1 MKQDLNLFALL
12 RQQAVRH
19 PLDIATD
26 SARRAISFRRLW
38 SRIERATARLQGEWH
53 VAPGDHVVYWGNAH
67 PDALILYV
75 AVARCGA
82 RLLPLERPE
91 LRRHA
96 HAIWDRYQPK
106 AVVHDDGVLI
116 DSTLVTSVIAS
127 LPSMLSVRCHHDE
140 DVEENDALP
149 SLVDLYLEN
158 DQLMAQSYSLHHL
171 GDATVNPI
179 ANLGARSTSVQAID
193 QNHQNATSLQVRDE
207 LFDPLLLSLRIFPAL
222 VRGETVS
229 FP

>member
-1 MKQDLNLFALL
+1 MKQDLDLFALL

-19 PLDIATD
+19 PLDTATD
-26 SARRAISFRRLW
+26 STRRAISFRRLW

-82 RLLPLERPE
+82 CLVPLERSD

-106 AVVHDDGVLI
+106 AVVHDEGVHI
-116 DSTLVTSVIAS
+116 DATLMTPVVAS

-149 SLVDLYLEN
+149 SLIDLDLEN
-158 DQLMAQSYSLHHL
+158 DQLVARIFSLHHF
-171 GDATVNPI
+171 A
-179 ANLGARSTSVQAID
+179 AFID
-193 QNHQNATSLQVRDE
+193 QPITDAVLPLSADHPHEQSRMTLQVRDE
-207 LFDPLLLSLRIFPAL
+207 LFDPHLLSSKIFPAL
-222 VRGETVS
+222 LRGETVS
-229 FP
+229 FI